1 MYSATTVFLAE
12 YLLCVLVV
20 YGISVCLVV
29 PIKTLQFMQSRWKV
43 VVVDVLAVFP
53 PTISD
58 TFYCT
63 KYIIQIPVNP

>member
-1 MYSATTVFLAE
+1 MYTKQKLRRSDASIMVA
-12 YLLCVLVV
+12 
-20 YGISVCLVV
+20 
-29 PIKTLQFMQSRWKV
+29 IKTLQFMQSRWKG